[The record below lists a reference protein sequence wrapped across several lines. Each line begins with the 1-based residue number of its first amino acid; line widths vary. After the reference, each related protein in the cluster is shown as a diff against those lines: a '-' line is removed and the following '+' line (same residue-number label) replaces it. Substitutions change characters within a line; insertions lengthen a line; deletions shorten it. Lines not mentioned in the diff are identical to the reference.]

1 MDVTTPFSL
10 YVLPCTLLDVARC
23 PLSEAWREG
32 NRGLCIFV
40 LLQFERLVSVLW
52 RRERCIR

>member
-40 LLQFERLVSVLW
+40 LLQFKRSVSVL
-52 RRERCIR
+52 